1 MESEANDSDDEFNFD
16 VEGGK
21 AEENL
26 MNVTVEV
33 QESITR
39 YFSVFGTKTID
50 FNSDVSPF
58 KQLKDLVGDK
68 KASQMLEIA
77 KKNKNPNAQF
87 KLVLFCMTEGERF
100 SFILNYT
107 NRIGMLVNKEEH
119 KKQSK
124 NEQSTF

>member
-68 KASQMLEIA
+68 KAS
-77 KKNKNPNAQF
+77 
-87 KLVLFCMTEGERF
+87 
-100 SFILNYT
+100 
-107 NRIGMLVNKEEH
+107 
-119 KKQSK
+119 
-124 NEQSTF
+124 